1 MEIET
6 DSPDKRNSK
15 NRVKVAIRVRPMISR
30 ELVSH
35 DRNCIDIPSKK

>member
-1 MEIET
+1 MEIEV
-6 DSPDKRNSK
+6 DQGERRNSK

-35 DRNCIDIPSKK
+35 